1 MECRWASERLYSLT
15 STWRSS
21 PTVRIGDE
29 EERLKAVG
37 LVNGR
42 LWTAIH
48 VWRGEN
54 IRLISVRR
62 SNGSEQEIHHRH
74 PG

>member
-1 MECRWASERLYSLT
+1 CVGSNSISAKMNSIASNMECRWASERLYSLT

-37 LVNGR
+37 LV
-42 LWTAIH
+42 
-48 VWRGEN
+48 
-54 IRLISVRR
+54 
-62 SNGSEQEIHHRH
+62 
-74 PG
+74 